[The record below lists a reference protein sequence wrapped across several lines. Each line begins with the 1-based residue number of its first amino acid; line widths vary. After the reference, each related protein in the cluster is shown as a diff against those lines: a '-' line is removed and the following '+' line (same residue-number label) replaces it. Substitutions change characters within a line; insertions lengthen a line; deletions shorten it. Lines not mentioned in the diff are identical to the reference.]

1 MKRQTIDKVAKP
13 LPNRA
18 ALNRLDDSPRSL
30 LDYAKA
36 SNQPQEPMPAVLAL
50 VGRKRR

>member
-1 MKRQTIDKVAKP
+1 MKPRNIPKVAKP

-18 ALNRLDDSPRSL
+18 ALNRLDASPRSM

-36 SNQPQEPMPAVLAL
+36 TEDPKEPMPAVLSL
-50 VGRKRR
+50 VSRKR